1 MRKTAYHLGVFAFG
15 MLSVGQ
21 MVPVLLGDESLG
33 NWQFAGLTL
42 TVLLTI
48 GCSYKASA
56 SKDVVES

>member
-33 NWQFAGLTL
+33 K
-42 TVLLTI
+42 
-48 GCSYKASA
+48 S
-56 SKDVVES
+56 

>member
-21 MVPVLLGDESLG
+21 MVPVLLGD
-33 NWQFAGLTL
+33 WQFAGLTL

>member
-33 NWQFAGLTL
+33 NPE
-42 TVLLTI
+42 
-48 GCSYKASA
+48 
-56 SKDVVES
+56 KDFLILAKYPDSTRRVFR